1 MAAQQE
7 NALAEGSSRRVILA
21 IVLAVFVIFEIS
33 IILIFR
39 TGEEIH
45 WKKELTRIEAIYNRG
60 EYKSAAERMTQF
72 GKDWP
77 GAVQTFDWNKKMG
90 LYHAKAEDWATAAA
104 HYARAAQID
113 AKAGEVRAL
122 AGEAYWKAGDRERAD
137 KFLTEEIG
145 KISRAIGD
153 HDRAHFYLGLAAKD
167 KKDYLSAFA
176 HFQAIADRDAWKS
189 ELESIYTAVRAELV
203 EPARAR
209 AAQLSPADIPTPGT

>member
-1 MAAQQE
+1 LARRRRVTANTATAQATPTSSPGAGASTFTEQRRAMAAQQE

-113 AKAGEVRAL
+113 AEGR
-122 AGEAYWKAGDRERAD
+122 
-137 KFLTEEIG
+137 
-145 KISRAIGD
+145 
-153 HDRAHFYLGLAAKD
+153 
-167 KKDYLSAFA
+167 
-176 HFQAIADRDAWKS
+176 
-189 ELESIYTAVRAELV
+189 
-203 EPARAR
+203 
-209 AAQLSPADIPTPGT
+209 